1 MKSSLLVFCLFLFT
15 QSVTAQVKKPSAP
28 PKFKS
33 VHDSVKAVKDS
44 TWKAMIKGRQKTE
57 GLFTFYQD
65 TSSGSA
71 FIYIKK
77 DQLEKEFIYQSFSM
91 GGPASLFLNQNMLRE
106 NWVFKFRKTYNKIE
120 FLRCNTSY
128 YYDSTNAVSK
138 ARDVDVSD
146 AVFHSGT
153 LSAEDSAG
161 YLISAD
167 ALFISE
173 KLDAVKPVFP
183 PGIPPTAYFNLGT
196 LVTDKSG
203 YEKIRSFPNNSD
215 IVVSLAYDNPMP
227 MNGGDN
233 SITDARYVRVKMQ
246 HSFIEMPKN
255 NYKPRF
261 DDPRVGY
268 FFSQSDDLTSM
279 KPTRYHDMIHRWN
292 LVKKDP
298 SAALSEPVEPIT
310 WWVENTTPV
319 ELRQIFLNA
328 GAKWNEAF
336 EHAGFKNAVVMK
348 MMPDTAT
355 WDPADIRYNVIRYV
369 ASDLGFAIGPSF
381 VNPRTGEIIGS
392 DITMDHG
399 FFRGVA
405 EEQDIFKRELHLAPL
420 NQKNYSSCTIAN
432 GMMKEFAAGYVFA
445 EFSGMPGIE
454 LKNLKEQFYTE
465 LVLHEMGHTMGL
477 NHNMKASQMLSPAEL
492 QDTSITRKWGVI
504 GSVMDYS
511 AVNVSPDLKPVDYY
525 TTKTGPYDW
534 WAIEYGYRQFN
545 TSEESAGLGNIL
557 ERSTEPKLIFGND
570 ADIAFGSS
578 GIDPRVQVWDMS
590 NDMAAYATGRF
601 QLVNS
606 LMGKLKDKY
615 AVTGASYTD
624 LRRKYY
630 MLFYQRFSMGS
641 ALSSYISGVY
651 VDRSFVGQNT
661 TAKPFTPVPDEYKK
675 KVMATLSTHIFAPN
689 AFDSDAPLYPYLQ
702 MQRRGY
708 NFGGGT
714 EDPKP
719 EDDVLALHSN
729 VLYGLMNSTSLSRA
743 SRTTLYGNTYSP
755 AVILNEITSMVFD
768 ADLKGDVNLYRQ
780 NLQKTYVDMLISM
793 LKDQKYDNASVSAA
807 YGNLAQIRSKL
818 DKLKSANVQTNAH
831 RGNLKFMI
839 DKALV
844 IK

>member
-1 MKSSLLVFCLFLFT
+1 MKSTLLSLCIILCTL
-15 QSVTAQVKKPSAP
+15 SISAQVKKPAAP

-33 VHDSVKAVKDS
+33 AQDSIKASKDS
-44 TWKAMIKGRQKTE
+44 TWKALIKDKKKTA

-65 TSSGSA
+65 TATGNA
-71 FIYIKK
+71 FLYIKK
-77 DQLEKEFIYQSFSM
+77 DQLGKEFIYQSFSM
-91 GGPASLFLNQNMLRE
+91 GGPALLFLNQNMLRE
-106 NWVFKFRKTYNKIE
+106 NWVFKVRKSYNKLE

-128 YYDSTNAVSK
+128 YYDTTNAVSK
-138 ARDVDVSD
+138 SRDVDVSD
-146 AVFHSGT
+146 AVFHSGV

-161 YLISAD
+161 YMISAD

-173 KLDAVKPVFP
+173 KLDAVKPIFP
-183 PGIPPTAYFNLGT
+183 PGIPPTAYFNLGS

-255 NYKPRF
+255 DYKPRF
-261 DDPRVGY
+261 DDPRIGY
-268 FFSQSDDLTSM
+268 FTSQSDDLTSM
-279 KPTRYHDMIHRWN
+279 KPTRFHDLIHRWN

-298 SAALSEPVEPIT
+298 SAAISEPVEPIT

-399 FFRGVA
+399 FFRGIT
-405 EEQDIFKRELHLAPL
+405 EEQDIFKRELHQAPL

-445 EFSGMPGIE
+445 EFSGMPGTE

-477 NHNMKASQMLSPAEL
+477 NHNMKASQMLTPEEL
-492 QDTSITRKWGVI
+492 QDTAITRKWGAM

-511 AVNVSPDLKPVDYY
+511 AVNVAPDLKPVDYY

-545 TSEESAGLGNIL
+545 TSEESAGLNKIL

-570 ADIAFGSS
+570 ADIAFGTS

-601 QLVNS
+601 QLVNG

-641 ALSSYISGVY
+641 ALSSYVTGVY

-675 KVMATLSTHIFAPN
+675 KVMTALSTYIFAPN

-708 NFGGGT
+708 NFGGST

-719 EDDVLALHSN
+719 EDDVLAMQST

-755 AVILNEITSMVFD
+755 AVILNELTIMVFD

-780 NLQKTYVDMLISM
+780 NLQNHYVDKLISM
-793 LKDQKYDNASVSAA
+793 MKDPKYDNASVSAA
-807 YGNLAQIRSKL
+807 YENLKQIRYKL
-818 DKLKSANVQTNAH
+818 DKLKPANAQTNAH
-831 RGNLKFMI
+831 REKLKFII

>member
-1 MKSSLLVFCLFLFT
+1 MKSSLLALCLFLFT
-15 QSVTAQVKKPSAP
+15 LSVAAQVKKTSAL

-33 VHDSVKAVKDS
+33 PHDSVKAARDS
-44 TWKAMIKGRQKTE
+44 TWKALIKDKQKTE

-65 TSSGSA
+65 TATGTA

-77 DQLEKEFIYQSFSM
+77 EQLGKEFIYQSFSM
-91 GGPASLFLNQNMLRE
+91 GGPALLFLNQNMLRE
-106 NWVFKFRKTYNKIE
+106 NWVFKLRKTYNKIE

-146 AVFHSGT
+146 AVFHSGA

-161 YLISAD
+161 YLINAD

-183 PGIPPTAYFNLGT
+183 PGLPPTAYFNLGN

-215 IVVSLAYDNPMP
+215 ITVTLAYDNPMP

-255 NYKPRF
+255 DYKPRF

-279 KPTRYHDMIHRWN
+279 KPTRYHDLIHRWN

-298 SAALSEPVEPIT
+298 SATLSEPVEPIT

-381 VNPRTGEIIGS
+381 VNPRTGQIIGA

-399 FFRGVA
+399 FFRGIT
-405 EEQDIFKRELHLAPL
+405 EEQDIFKRELHVAPL
-420 NQKNYSSCTIAN
+420 NNKHYSSCTIAK

-445 EFSGMPGIE
+445 EFTGMPGME

-477 NHNMKASQMLSPAEL
+477 NHNMKSSQMLSPAEL
-492 QDTSITRKWGVI
+492 QDTSITRKWGVM

-534 WAIEYGYRQFN
+534 WAIEYGYKQFN
-545 TSEESAGLGNIL
+545 TSEESSGLNKIL

-641 ALSSYISGVY
+641 ALSSYVSGVY
-651 VDRSFVGQNT
+651 VDRSFVGQNS

-675 KVMATLSTHIFAPN
+675 KVMATLNTYVFAPN
-689 AFDSDAPLYPYLQ
+689 AFNSDAPLYPYLQ

-708 NFGGGT
+708 NFGGNT

-719 EDDVLALHSN
+719 EDDVLALQSN

-743 SRTTLYGNTYSP
+743 GRTTLYGNTYSP
-755 AVILNEITSMVFD
+755 AVILNEVTSMVFE

-793 LKDQKYDNASVSAA
+793 LKDPKYDNASVSAA

-818 DKLKSANVQTNAH
+818 DKLKSANDQTNAH
-831 RGNLKFMI
+831 RANLKFMI

>member
-1 MKSSLLVFCLFLFT
+1 MKSFLLALCLVLFAQT
-15 QSVTAQVKKPSAP
+15 ITAQVKKTPAP
-28 PKFKS
+28 PKARS
-33 VHDSVKAVKDS
+33 VQDSIKFARDS
-44 TWKAMIKGRQKTE
+44 TWKAMVKDKQKTE

-65 TSSGSA
+65 TATGSA

-77 DQLEKEFIYQSFSM
+77 DQLGKEFIYQSFSM
-91 GGPASLFLNQNMLRE
+91 GGPALLFLNQNMLRE
-106 NWVFKFRKTYNKIE
+106 NWVFKLRKRYNKIE

-146 AVFHSGT
+146 AVFHTGA

-161 YLISAD
+161 YLVSAD

-173 KLDAVKPVFP
+173 KLDAVKPIFP
-183 PGIPPTAYFNLGT
+183 PGIPPTAYFNLGS

-255 NYKPRF
+255 DYKPRF

-268 FFSQSDDLTSM
+268 FTTQADDLTSM
-279 KPTRYHDMIHRWN
+279 KPTRYHDKIHRWN

-298 SAALSEPVEPIT
+298 SATLSEPVEPIT

-319 ELRQIFLNA
+319 ELRQIILNA

-336 EHAGFKNAVVMK
+336 EYAGFRNAVVMK
-348 MMPDTAT
+348 MMPDTAS

-381 VNPRTGEIIGS
+381 VNPRTGQIIGS

-399 FFRGVA
+399 FFRGIV
-405 EEQDIFKRELHLAPL
+405 EEQDIFKRELHPLPL
-420 NQKNYSSCTIAN
+420 NNKNYSSCTIAS
-432 GMMKEFAAGYVFA
+432 GMMKEYAAGYVFA
-445 EFSGMPGIE
+445 EFSGMPALE
-454 LKNLKEQFYTE
+454 LTNLKEQFYTE

-477 NHNMKASQMLSPAEL
+477 NHNMKSSHMLSPAEL
-492 QDTSITRKWGVI
+492 QDTSITRKWGVM

-511 AVNVSPDLKPVDYY
+511 SVNV
-525 TTKTGPYDW
+525 
-534 WAIEYGYRQFN
+534 AYRQFAAA
-545 TSEESAGLGNIL
+545 EESAGLNKIL

-590 NDMAAYATGRF
+590 NDMATYATGRF

-606 LMGKLKDKY
+606 LMGKLKEKY

-630 MLFYQRFSMGS
+630 MLFNQRFQMGA
-641 ALSSYISGVY
+641 ALSSYVSGIY

-661 TAKPFTPVPDEYKK
+661 TARPFTPVPDEYKK
-675 KVMATLSTHIFAPN
+675 KVMTALNTYVFAPN

-719 EDDVLALHSN
+719 ENDVLALQST

-743 SRTTLYGNTYSP
+743 SRTTLYGNSYSP
-755 AVILNEITSMVFD
+755 AAILNEVTSMTFD
-768 ADLKGDVNLYRQ
+768 ADLRGDVNLYRQ
-780 NLQKTYVDMLISM
+780 NLQKTYVDMLIGM
-793 LKDQKYDNASVSAA
+793 MKDPKFDNASVSAA
-807 YGNLAQIRSKL
+807 YENLKQIRLKL
-818 DKLKSANVQTNAH
+818 DKLKSGNEQTNAH
-831 RGNLKFMI
+831 RGNLKFLI

>member
-1 MKSSLLVFCLFLFT
+1 
-15 QSVTAQVKKPSAP
+15 
-28 PKFKS
+28 
-33 VHDSVKAVKDS
+33 
-44 TWKAMIKGRQKTE
+44 
-57 GLFTFYQD
+57 
-65 TSSGSA
+65 
-71 FIYIKK
+71 
-77 DQLEKEFIYQSFSM
+77 
-91 GGPASLFLNQNMLRE
+91 
-106 NWVFKFRKTYNKIE
+106 
-120 FLRCNTSY
+120 
-128 YYDSTNAVSK
+128 
-138 ARDVDVSD
+138 
-146 AVFHSGT
+146 
-153 LSAEDSAG
+153 
-161 YLISAD
+161 
-167 ALFISE
+167 
-173 KLDAVKPVFP
+173 
-183 PGIPPTAYFNLGT
+183 
-196 LVTDKSG
+196 
-203 YEKIRSFPNNSD
+203 
-215 IVVSLAYDNPMP
+215 VVSLAYDNPMP

-255 NYKPRF
+255 DYKPRF

-268 FFSQSDDLTSM
+268 FTTQSDDLTSM
-279 KPTRYHDMIHRWN
+279 KPTRYRDMIHRWN

-298 SAALSEPVEPIT
+298 SAALSEPIEPIT

-319 ELRQIFLNA
+319 ELRQIILNA
-328 GAKWNEAF
+328 GSKWNEAF
-336 EHAGFKNAVVMK
+336 EYAGFKNAVVMK
-348 MMPDTAT
+348 MMPDTAS

-381 VNPRTGEIIGS
+381 VNPRTGQIIGS
-392 DITMDHG
+392 DITIDHG
-399 FFRGVA
+399 FFRGIA
-405 EEQDIFKRELHLAPL
+405 EEQDIFKRDLHQSPI
-420 NQKNYSSCTIAN
+420 NNKNYSSCTIAS
-432 GMMKEFAAGYVFA
+432 GMMKEFAAGFVFA
-445 EFSGMPGIE
+445 EFSGMPAIE
-454 LKNLKEQFYTE
+454 LTNLKEQFYTE

-511 AVNVSPDLKPVDYY
+511 AVNVAPDLKPVDYY
-525 TTKTGPYDW
+525 STKTGPYDW
-534 WAIEYGYRQFN
+534 WAIEYGYRQF
-545 TSEESAGLGNIL
+545 TSAEESAGLNKIL

-590 NDMAAYATGRF
+590 NDMATYASGRY

-630 MLFYQRFSMGS
+630 MLFNQRFQMGA
-641 ALSSYISGVY
+641 ALSSYVSGIY

-675 KVMATLSTHIFAPN
+675 KVMTALNTYVFAPN

-719 EDDVLALHSN
+719 EDDVLALQST
-729 VLYGLMNSTSLSRA
+729 VLYGLMNNTSLSRA
-743 SRTTLYGNTYSP
+743 SRTTLYGNSYSP
-755 AVILNEITSMVFD
+755 AAILNEVTSMAFD

-780 NLQKTYVDMLISM
+780 NLQKTYVDMLITM
-793 LKDQKYDNASVSAA
+793 MKDPKYDNASVSAA
-807 YGNLAQIRSKL
+807 YDNLKQIRSKL
-818 DKLKSANVQTNAH
+818 DKLKYGNEQTNAH
-831 RGNLKFMI
+831 RGNLKFLI